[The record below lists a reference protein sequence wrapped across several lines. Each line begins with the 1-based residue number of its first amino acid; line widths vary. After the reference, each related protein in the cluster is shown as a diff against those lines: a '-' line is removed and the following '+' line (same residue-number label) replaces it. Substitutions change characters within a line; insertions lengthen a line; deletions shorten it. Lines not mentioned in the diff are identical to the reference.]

1 MQMINNLIDFL
12 IKKDKLMIEESNISR
27 NCGKWIGYITLVC
40 NRPILQKDFSI
51 KQKIILSLQ
60 NNKLNNIIPVICS
73 ILLLIEK
80 SSFFDI
86 KVPFINALLDILR
99 EIVSISWVSNSTKVY
114 IEVLFNQLEI
124 KQKEI
129 HTFNYLQKQK

>member
-1 MQMINNLIDFL
+1 MINNLMDFL
-12 IKKDKLMIEESNISR
+12 IKKEKLMIEESNISR

-51 KQKIILSLQ
+51 KQKIILALQ
-60 NNKLNNIIPVICS
+60 NNKLNNIIPVVCS

-86 KVPFINALLDILR
+86 KVPFVNALLDILR
-99 EIVSISWVSNSTKVY
+99 EIVSISWVANSTKVY
-114 IEVLFNQLEI
+114 IEVLFN
-124 KQKEI
+124 
-129 HTFNYLQKQK
+129 